1 MERKVLLAFRG
12 IVDSLFKGK
21 DVFVMG
27 GYLLEKEHLMFWNVY
42 IGFIPI

>member
-21 DVFVMG
+21 DERIFTYEEGRQV
-27 GYLLEKEHLMFWNVY
+27 WW
-42 IGFIPI
+42 